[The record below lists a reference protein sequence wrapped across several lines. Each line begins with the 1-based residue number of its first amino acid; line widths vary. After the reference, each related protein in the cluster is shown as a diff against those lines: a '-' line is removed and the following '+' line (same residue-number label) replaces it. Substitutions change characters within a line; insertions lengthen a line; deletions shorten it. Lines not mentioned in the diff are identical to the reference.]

1 MILILIQSVELG
13 TTDRPD
19 ARPRQRRK
27 KPLSTNGTAQPGARP
42 AQHEEVRVTKGLFVR
57 IEAKPGRDGELEEH
71 LKAALAAVLEE
82 PDTTVWLALRL
93 GPTSFAVVD
102 AFPHDAGRQFHLEA
116 GKVRV
121 TGNLS
126 DLIAEPPTFTS
137 TDIVAA
143 KLPLQGEEPAP

>member
-1 MILILIQSVELG
+1 MRTNRTPQS
-13 TTDRPD
+13 
-19 ARPRQRRK
+19 
-27 KPLSTNGTAQPGARP
+27 GARP
-42 AQHEEVRVTKGLFVR
+42 AQNADVKVTKGLLVR

-71 LKAALAAVLEE
+71 LKAGLAAVLKE

-102 AFPHDAGRQFHLEA
+102 AFPDDDGRQFHLEA

-121 TGNLS
+121 SDNLS
-126 DLIAEPPTFTS
+126 ELIAEPPTFTY

-143 KLPLQGEEPAP
+143 KLPVQRDEPAP

>member
-1 MILILIQSVELG
+1 M
-13 TTDRPD
+13 
-19 ARPRQRRK
+19 
-27 KPLSTNGTAQPGARP
+27 
-42 AQHEEVRVTKGLFVR
+42 TKGLFVR